1 MESEVDAALSA
12 MEAAHGPKRTDQHTA
27 LWPPEALHTLLF
39 ALMHDPVGMAVG
51 EGVGEEKGDMKADA
65 TTPYLRQTP
74 FLTALLTA
82 PGPAQAA
89 CLYRAPAH
97 QLAALA
103 TPTRGTSIV
112 KKGQLPLTF
121 DCL

>member
-1 MESEVDAALSA
+1 MDAALSA

-89 CLYRAPAH
+89 CLPVSSSSSPAGGSSDSHPRDQHCEKGTTAPY
-97 QLAALA
+97 L
-103 TPTRGTSIV
+103 
-112 KKGQLPLTF
+112 
-121 DCL
+121 